1 MTQTQY
7 RNMDKSCEGILPQG
21 NGLHNSRKLRKA
33 VAVYK
38 TGKLIISNRYLK
50 KVPKKKIEARKK
62 VPYSK
67 SNCSKFIFFNQPI
80 TYSMF
85 LVSLWAIII
94 TEKRTRITTVRSCCR
109 THLTLF
115 LLGVRRSVRLCLL

>member
-7 RNMDKSCEGILPQG
+7 RNMVKSCEGILPQG
-21 NGLHNSRKLRKA
+21 NDLHNSLKLRKG

-38 TGKLIISNRYLK
+38 TGKLIISNSYLK
-50 KVPKKKIEARKK
+50 KVPEKKIEARKK

-67 SNCSKFIFFNQPI
+67 SSCSKLVFFNQPI

-94 TEKRTRITTVRSCCR
+94 TEERTHITTVRSCCR

-115 LLGVRRSVRLCLL
+115 LLGECRSVRLCLL